1 PTLARLPPLLVG
13 LVHRQPGRVDAA
25 DRARLAGLLTRRA
38 SLLGTDTTIQTVV
51 HDGMRGRVMSM
62 MTVILFGFA
71 TAGALG
77 IGFVGDRIGVP
88 RALAGGGVIIAL
100 VASAVLACAP
110 GGRAQA
116 LASAPDGCRESGRP

>member
-1 PTLARLPPLLVG
+1 
-13 LVHRQPGRVDAA
+13 
-25 DRARLAGLLTRRA
+25 
-38 SLLGTDTTIQTVV
+38 
-51 HDGMRGRVMSM
+51 MRGRVMSM